1 MDLLLSFPDPA
12 EKANFVL
19 TNGQLS
25 LDDSLYT
32 AVLISLF
39 TDRRA
44 GDDDEL
50 PASETWRRGWW
61 ADSLAQNGIYKR
73 DQIGSRL
80 WLLMRCKATETTRQR
95 AQDYCNEALAW
106 LLEDKMAKT
115 ITVSASWI
123 DTTGGLLGLAIA
135 ITLPNGSAEN
145 YNFIKHLESS
155 HAL

>member
-1 MDLLLSFPDPA
+1 MDLQLAFASSA

-19 TNGQLS
+19 ANGQLS

-44 GDDDEL
+44 DEDDEL

-61 ADSLAQNGIYKR
+61 ADSLAQNGIFKK

-80 WLLMRCKATETTRQR
+80 WLLMRCKATEQTRQR
-95 AQDYCNEALAW
+95 AEDYCNEAFGYA
-106 LLEDKMAKT
+106 
-115 ITVSASWI
+115 
-123 DTTGGLLGLAIA
+123 
-135 ITLPNGSAEN
+135 
-145 YNFIKHLESS
+145 
-155 HAL
+155 